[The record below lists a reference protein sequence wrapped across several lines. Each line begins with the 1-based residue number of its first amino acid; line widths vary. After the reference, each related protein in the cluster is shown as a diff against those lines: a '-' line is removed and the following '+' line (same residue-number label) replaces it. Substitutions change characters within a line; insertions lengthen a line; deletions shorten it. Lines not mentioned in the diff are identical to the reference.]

1 MATVLMLLPSQDF
14 DPTEAAVPW
23 AALRQAGHQVLFAT
37 PDGRASSADR
47 LLTDGGYGPLSP
59 LLMTQKTA
67 LARYRDMTAT
77 DDFHHPAPI
86 AVWRDLP
93 FDALLIPGGHAPG
106 VKTLLDNA
114 DAQACVAEAFRRD
127 LPVGAICHGPVLL
140 ARARRADGRSVLHGR
155 QTTALT
161 RLLEYS
167 GWLLTCTWL
176 GRHYRTY
183 PTLVAVEVSS
193 ALADP
198 RHFRR
203 GPLPLKRDGE
213 SDLAAGFAVVD
224 GNYVSARWPG
234 DSHRFATAFLTVLD
248 GAHRTAQ
255 NQGGGTDP
263 VPAAPHRD

>member
-23 AALRQAGHQVLFAT
+23 AALQRAGHRVLFAT
-37 PDGRASSADR
+37 PEGHPSTADR
-47 LLTDGGYGPLSP
+47 LLIEGGYGPLAP
-59 LLMTQKTA
+59 LLMTQRPA
-67 LARYRDMTAT
+67 LARYRDMAAIAE
-77 DDFHHPAPI
+77 FNAPAPI
-86 AVWRDLP
+86 TAWRDLS

-106 VKTLLDNA
+106 VKSLLDNA

-140 ARARRADGRSVLHGR
+140 ARTRRADGRSVLHGR
-155 QTTALT
+155 RTTALT

-183 PTLVAVEVSS
+183 PALVAEEVSS
-193 ALADP
+193 VLADP
-198 RHFRR
+198 RHFQR
-203 GPLPLKRDGE
+203 GPLPLKRDQEGN
-213 SDLAAGFAVVD
+213 LAPGFAVVD

-234 DSHRFATAFLTVLD
+234 DSHRFAAAFLGVLD
-248 GAHRTAQ
+248 GARHTQR
-255 NQGGGTDP
+255 GDSEG
-263 VPAAPHRD
+263 AAEATPSTGS